1 MNFIYRNIKNRIY
14 NILYIEQWCILFQV
28 GDDISSSIW
37 KYKKIIPPKDRFYA
51 DPFIIKENE
60 TFYIFIEEMSFKSA
74 KGFISVLEIDKKGNY
89 TSPKKLLKEIII
101 YLFQMYS
108 KMVMIII

>member
-1 MNFIYRNIKNRIY
+1 
-14 NILYIEQWCILFQV
+14 
-28 GDDISSSIW
+28 
-37 KYKKIIPPKDRFYA
+37 
-51 DPFIIKENE
+51 
-60 TFYIFIEEMSFKSA
+60 MSFKSA